1 MFIIYLGEEKM
12 AKLKK
17 GNVIIVVDEKLVP
30 KYLEQGWYL
39 IKE

>member
-1 MFIIYLGEEKM
+1 M

-17 GNVIIVVDEKLVP
+17 GNVVIVVDKKLIT
-30 KYLEQGWYL
+30 KYLKQGWYL

>member
-1 MFIIYLGEEKM
+1 M

-17 GNVIIVVDEKLVP
+17 GNVVIVVDKKLVP
-30 KYLEQGWYL
+30 KYLKQGWYL